1 MNYSKSL
8 GESLAEEAIT
18 DFWTLRTLL
27 LWSVISHPRE
37 RLYGMH
43 SKIINQEPM
52 TPVQAPHNLQLLTEG
67 STGTL
72 KYNPVY
78 TRGLTQ
84 ELVLFTL
91 LFLSLWKNREV
102 VYMGLLLVAMD
113 EMQ

>member
-8 GESLAEEAIT
+8 SESLAEEAII

-27 LWSVISHPRE
+27 LWSFISHPRE

-67 STGTL
+67 STGAL

-78 TRGLTQ
+78 IRGLTQ
-84 ELVLFTL
+84 ELVIFTL

-102 VYMGLLLVAMD
+102 VYMGIAASCHG
-113 EMQ
+113 